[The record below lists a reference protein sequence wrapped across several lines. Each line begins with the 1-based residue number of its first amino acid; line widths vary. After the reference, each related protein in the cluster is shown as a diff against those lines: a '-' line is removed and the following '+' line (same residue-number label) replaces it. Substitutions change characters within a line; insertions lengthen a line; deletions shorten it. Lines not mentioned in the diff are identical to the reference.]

1 MKNMKSKPGIA
12 RAHPEGAIED
22 TQRSPERAA
31 RVSDASDA
39 RTESDSSSES
49 ILLNHLD
56 DIPLAVLVADLEGR
70 VVYLNSD
77 CAKLFGYSPDEVLG
91 HSIELFVPEAQRQ
104 QHVNHRRAYSA
115 APVRRLMGEDRVVKG
130 VRKDG
135 TEVHLEVGLGV
146 MHTSLGS
153 RVFATIQDITQRR
166 YYEEKLRDANNE
178 LAGKNAD
185 LDEFA
190 YMASHDLQ
198 EPLRKLISFSELLPT
213 DLDCELN
220 DEAAA
225 DLKFII
231 ESAYRMRRLVQD
243 LLTLS
248 RAGKDELRRTSVDL
262 GQCVTD
268 ALSALE
274 TRVRE
279 VGAIVQVPGLPTV
292 DADPV
297 LTTQLFQNLIG
308 NALKF
313 VSKET
318 HPVVEVTI
326 EDGDDGFVFGVK
338 DNGIGIAPEFHSRV
352 FGAFRR
358 LHTRAEYDGSGVGL
372 SICRKAVERHGGRI
386 WVESEPGAGAHF
398 RFTLG
403 DD

>member
-1 MKNMKSKPGIA
+1 MKNMKSKPGTA
-12 RAHPEGAIED
+12 RALSERAVEDIQGA
-22 TQRSPERAA
+22 RERAA
-31 RVSDASDA
+31 GFSDAQA
-39 RTESDSSSES
+39 EHDSSSES
-49 ILLNHLD
+49 IPLNHLD
-56 DIPLAVLVADLEGR
+56 NIPLAVLVADLDGR
-70 VVYLNSD
+70 IVYLNSD
-77 CAKLFGYSPDEVLG
+77 CAKLFDYSPEEVLG
-91 HSIELFVPEAQRQ
+91 HSVEIFVPESQRQ
-104 QHVNHRRAYSA
+104 QHVSYRRAYSA

-135 TEVHLEVGLGV
+135 TEVHLEVGLGL

-166 YYEEKLRDANNE
+166 YYEEKLRDANDK
-178 LAGKNAD
+178 LAVRNAD

-198 EPLRKLISFSELLPT
+198 EPLRKLISFSELLPS
-213 DLDCELN
+213 DLDCELT
-220 DEAAA
+220 DAAA
-225 DLKFII
+225 TDLKFII

-243 LLTLS
+243 LLALS
-248 RAGKDELRRTSVDL
+248 RAGKDELRRTSVDPR
-262 GQCVTD
+262 QCVSD

-279 VGAIVQVPGLPTV
+279 VGAMIHVPDLPTV

-297 LTTQLFQNLIG
+297 LLTQLFQNLIG

-326 EDGDDGFVFGVK
+326 EDGDDGLVFGVK
-338 DNGIGIAPEFHSRV
+338 DNGIGIAPAFHSRV

-403 DD
+403 DV